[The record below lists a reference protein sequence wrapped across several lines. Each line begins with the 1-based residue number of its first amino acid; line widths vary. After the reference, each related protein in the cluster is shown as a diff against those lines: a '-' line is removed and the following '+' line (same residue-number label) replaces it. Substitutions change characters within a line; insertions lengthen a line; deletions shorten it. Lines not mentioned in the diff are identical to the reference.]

1 MRGDARVRELRWE
14 WICRSFNIEVHVK
27 KYLRLGQQK
36 FRIVEHNHSQFGFF
50 GCSCLNSACGWTELV
65 ASMTTVYL

>member
-1 MRGDARVRELRWE
+1 MRGSILKFM
-14 WICRSFNIEVHVK
+14 SEVSMMP
-27 KYLRLGQQK
+27 YLRLGQQK
-36 FRIVEHNHSQFGFF
+36 FCIVGHDTHSFGFF